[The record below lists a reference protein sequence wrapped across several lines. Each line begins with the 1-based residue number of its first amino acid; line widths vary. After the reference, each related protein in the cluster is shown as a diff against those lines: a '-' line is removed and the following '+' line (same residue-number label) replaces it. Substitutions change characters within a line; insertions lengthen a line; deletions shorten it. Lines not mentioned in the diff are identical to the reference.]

1 MSTFAF
7 GTSQGA
13 QLPGDTL
20 GPAIQAGLGEITL
33 DDITTAE
40 TFVLSVIVDDSSSIA
55 GAGNEDNVRA
65 AFNQVREALLGSK
78 SAATIVADCWQLNRG
93 RLFPYVA
100 LDNAPRLD
108 TSNYRA
114 SGSTPLYDRT
124 YDALVA
130 LKAKVEEFE
139 NGGVTV
145 RGVVVVISD
154 GADYGSRR
162 RARDVKQLTEDL
174 LRTEQF
180 LVMAM
185 GIDDGGTDFRAV
197 FGSMGIPG
205 NFVLTP
211 GNSVSEIRRAAQVI
225 SQSAVRASQTAG
237 SFSQV
242 ALGGFGN

>member
-40 TFVLSVIVDDSSSIA
+40 TFVLSVIVDDSSSISS
-55 GAGNEDNVRA
+55 AGNEDNVRT
-65 AFNQVREALLGSK
+65 AFNLIQEALLGSK
-78 SAATIVADCWQLNRG
+78 SAATIVADCWQLNAG

-100 LDNAPRLD
+100 LENAPRLD
-108 TSNYRA
+108 SSNYRA
-114 SGSTPLYDRT
+114 MGCTPLYDRT
-124 YDALVA
+124 HSALEA
-130 LKAKVEEFE
+130 LKLKVEEFE
-139 NGGVTV
+139 NGGVAV
-145 RGVVVVISD
+145 RGVVVIISD
-154 GADYGSRR
+154 GADYGSRL
-162 RARDVKQLTEDL
+162 RARDVRLLAEEL

-185 GIDDGGTDFRAV
+185 GIDDGSTDFRAV
-197 FGSMGIPG
+197 FDSMGISG
-205 NFVLTP
+205 KFVMTP
-211 GNSVSEIRRAAQVI
+211 GNSASEIRRAAQVI

-237 SFSQV
+237 SFSKV
-242 ALGGFGN
+242 VLGGFGS